1 MGKKLAVPDKINL
14 GAWEHGNMGTWEHGN
29 MGTWKHKQAKN
40 NPLIRK
46 KTWGA

>member
-1 MGKKLAVPDKINL
+1 MGKKLDVPDKINL
-14 GAWEHGNMGTWEHGN
+14 GAWEHGNME
-29 MGTWKHKQAKN
+29 TWKHKQAKN